1 MELTYKTFQLW
12 AAQKYYNPT
21 CIDSE
26 EFFNDLKRFKYVKRL
41 LNKYESSGELSER
54 LILNHLIVIMN
65 CWGAENMVEMLAL
78 KIDPHHRSAL
88 KPFLVF
94 TRAIENTDLT
104 GIDLDPIVVEALREL

>member
-1 MELTYKTFQLW
+1 
-12 AAQKYYNPT
+12 
-21 CIDSE
+21 
-26 EFFNDLKRFKYVKRL
+26 

-78 KIDPHHRSAL
+78 KIDPHHWSAL
-88 KPFLVF
+88 KPFLLF

-104 GIDLDPIVVEALREL
+104 GIDLDPIVVEALRNL